1 MSIRDTLKQREVQRD
16 AAVNGGSDFPDGVTR
31 YVRMGK
37 HGEVNADG
45 RTFVVLADPD
55 NWFFYF
61 VHEDKVFSGK
71 TTHHFQKHTC
81 LHSPR
86 EIGGDLKTYF
96 RPGKDACPSCKAG
109 AKRKMYAMIPV
120 YDAEYKTYR
129 VIDTAEFHVNNI
141 IADYD
146 KLEKAMRKAT
156 KQPDYSIV
164 GEAVHIKQVD
174 KSFALESGDME
185 FEGASDELREKA
197 EQEFYANINANFVG
211 IDYGYADLAH
221 FREESDL
228 AGILQNAS
236 DEAKLDKAYVAT
248 LSSEPKETPATDAP
262 VDNTQVAEEDLP
274 F

>member
-1 MSIRDTLKQREVQRD
+1 
-16 AAVNGGSDFPDGVTR
+16 
-31 YVRMGK
+31 MGK

-45 RTFVVLADPD
+45 RTFIVLADPD

-61 VHEDKVFSGK
+61 VHEDKVFNGK
-71 TTHHFQKHTC
+71 TTHHFRKHTC
-81 LHSPR
+81 LHSPH
-86 EIGGDLKTYF
+86 EIGADIKSYF

-120 YDAEYKTYR
+120 YDLEYKTYR

-156 KQPDYSIV
+156 KQADYSIV

-174 KSFALESGDME
+174 KSFALESGD
-185 FEGASDELREKA
+185 STDEQLEEAKA
-197 EQEFYANINANFVG
+197 LIG
-211 IDYGYADLAH
+211 TDYGFADLAN
-221 FREESDL
+221 FREESDI
-228 AGILQNAS
+228 AEILQNAS

-248 LSSEPKETPATDAP
+248 LSSEPKAAPTDAVAP
-262 VDNTQVAEEDLP
+262 VDNTQVAESDLP

>member
-1 MSIRDTLKQREVQRD
+1 MSIRDTLKQREAQRD
-16 AAVNGGSDFPDGVTR
+16 AAVNGGSEFPDGVTR

-61 VHEDKVFSGK
+61 VHEDKTFNGK
-71 TTHHFQKHTC
+71 TTHHFRKHTC

-86 EIGGDLKTYF
+86 EIGSDIKAFF

-156 KQPDYSIV
+156 KQADYSIV

-174 KSFALESGDME
+174 KSFALESGDIDLE
-185 FEGASDELREKA
+185 SDTA
-197 EQEFYANINANFVG
+197 EQEFFANINANFVG
-211 IDYGYADLAH
+211 IDYGYADLAN
-221 FREESDL
+221 FREESDI
-228 AGILQNAS
+228 AEILQSAS
-236 DEAKLDKAYVAT
+236 DEAKLDKTFVAT
-248 LSSEPKETPATDAP
+248 LSTEPKETPASETTGGGPIEIED
-262 VDNTQVAEEDLP
+262 DDLP

>member
-1 MSIRDTLKQREVQRD
+1 MKQREAQRD
-16 AAVNGGSDFPDGVTR
+16 AAVSGGNEFPDGVTR

-45 RTFVVLADPD
+45 RTFIVLADPD

-61 VHEDKVFSGK
+61 VHEDKTFNGK
-71 TTHHFQKHTC
+71 TTHHFRKHTC

-86 EIGGDLKTYF
+86 EIGADIKAYF

-156 KQPDYSIV
+156 KQADYSIV

-174 KSFALESGDME
+174 KSFALESGDIE
-185 FEGASDELREKA
+185 FEGDTDELREKA
-197 EQEFYANINANFVG
+197 ETEFFANINANFIG
-211 IDYGYADLAH
+211 IDYGYADLAN

-228 AGILQNAS
+228 AGILQDAS
-236 DEAKLDKAYVAT
+236 DEAKLDKTFVAT
-248 LSSEPKETPATDAP
+248 LSSEPKEAPATDAP
-262 VDNTQVAEEDLP
+262 VDNTQEDIDDLP

>member
-16 AAVNGGSDFPDGVTR
+16 AAANGVSDFPDGVTR

-37 HGEVNADG
+37 HGEVNAEG
-45 RTFVVLADPD
+45 RTFIVLADPD

-61 VHEDKVFSGK
+61 VHEDKTFNGK
-71 TTHHFQKHTC
+71 TTHHFRKHTC

-86 EIGGDLKTYF
+86 EIGADIKAYF
-96 RPGKDACPSCKAG
+96 RAGKDACPSCKAG

-120 YDAEYKTYR
+120 YDLEYKTYR

-156 KQPDYSIV
+156 KQADYSIV

-174 KSFALESGDME
+174 KSFALESGD
-185 FEGASDELREKA
+185 STDEQLEEAKA
-197 EQEFYANINANFVG
+197 FSG
-211 IDYGYADLAH
+211 IDYGYADLAN
-221 FREESDL
+221 FREESDI
-228 AGILQNAS
+228 AEILRNAMP
-236 DEAKLDKAYVAT
+236 EAKLDASVVTSLAEAT
-248 LSSEPKETPATDAP
+248 ASIGQTTSESASQIAGGLTKLAAGD
-262 VDNTQVAEEDLP
+262 DIAEEDLP